1 MESAMSI
8 WFKDF
13 PLDYVN
19 QRGSEALPK
28 SLGIEVLEAGDDFL
42 LGSMQ
47 VDHRSI
53 NPAGYLHGGAS
64 VAFAETLASWAGTF
78 VLDATKKQCV
88 GLEINANHIRPVAQG
103 KVVYGK
109 ASPESL
115 GRMIQVW
122 TVRITNDEGK
132 LVCSSRVTLAVL
144 DRPSEY

>member
-1 MESAMSI
+1 MSI

-28 SLGIEVLEAGDDFL
+28 SLGIEILQAGDDFL

-47 VDHRSI
+47 VDNCSI
-53 NPAGYLHGGAS
+53 NPAGFLHGGAS

-78 VLDATKKQCV
+78 VLDSSKKQCV
-88 GLEINANHIRPVAQG
+88 GLEINANHVRPVAQG
-103 KVVYGK
+103 NVVYGR
-109 ASPESL
+109 ATPEYL
-115 GRMIQVW
+115 GRLIQVW
-122 TVRITNDEGK
+122 NVRITNNEDK
-132 LVCSSRVTLAVL
+132 LVCISRVTLAVL